1 MNLVSVAGE
10 ALAGALRTVLFMA
23 AILFPLMV
31 FLEALRRVPLWKR
44 WTERGGRCLRWLGMS
59 EASAFP
65 LLAGLIFGL
74 LYGAGI
80 IIEELKSARLRRR
93 EVWLLNLFL
102 GMSHAVVEDTA
113 IFLAL
118 GANLWVI
125 LGGRLLL
132 TLVVIAL
139 LAALARRVIPK
150 LVKH

>member
-31 FLEALRRVPLWKR
+31 LLEALRRVPLWKR
-44 WTERGGRCLRWLGMS
+44 WTEKGGRYLRWLGLS

-65 LLAGLIFGL
+65 LLAGLFFGL
-74 LYGAGI
+74 LYGAGV
-80 IIEELKSARLRRR
+80 IIEELRGARLHRR

-125 LGGRLLL
+125 LGGRLIL
-132 TLVVIAL
+132 TLAVIGL
-139 LAALARRVIPK
+139 LAAVVRKIAAK
-150 LVKH
+150 LVMQ